1 MRRILKWLFVIV
13 LILPLAGLVLHV
25 ATLRSGNAAFY
36 PAADGAETYP
46 VVIAD
51 HGYHAG
57 LVVRRADLDRYSLVL
72 DDPVLSALF
81 VRYQAYEWVE
91 IGWGDEQFY
100 RFAPEI
106 SDVTVTMAFD
116 ALSGRNKTT
125 VLHVVGLGKTPEQTF
140 IRSDLQRIAL
150 SDDGM
155 KEVMKGISGAFAR
168 DSHALPVELGQ
179 GIYGPS
185 LFYQAKGH
193 YSLLNTCNMWI
204 GDLLHAA
211 GLKVSPVPSV
221 ASAGLLAELRWRNEF
236 APR

>member
-1 MRRILKWLFVIV
+1 MRRILKWLFVVV
-13 LILPLAGLVLHV
+13 LILPLAVLDLHV
-25 ATLRSGNAAFY
+25 ATLRSGNAALH

-81 VRYQAYEWVE
+81 VRYQAYDWVE

-116 ALSGRNKTT
+116 ALSGRNETT
-125 VLHVVGLGKTPEQTF
+125 
-140 IRSDLQRIAL
+140 
-150 SDDGM
+150 
-155 KEVMKGISGAFAR
+155 
-168 DSHALPVELGQ
+168 
-179 GIYGPS
+179 
-185 LFYQAKGH
+185 
-193 YSLLNTCNMWI
+193 
-204 GDLLHAA
+204 
-211 GLKVSPVPSV
+211 
-221 ASAGLLAELRWRNEF
+221 
-236 APR
+236 